1 MSRRPP
7 LLAALLCASLLGAN
21 LLGACLPAQAQQPLR
36 PKAGE
41 KAAADK
47 AARGP
52 APAAVIACPSVAN
65 YRMLMQAGATA
76 AAATL
81 ADPKADHLGCAAL
94 ARTELTGIVDK
105 VTLGGQSYDCAG
117 VRGTTAC
124 HWIAPGTIPE
134 APAPA
139 KR

>member
-1 MSRRPP
+1 MTRRP
-7 LLAALLCASLLGAN
+7 LSDAVLVALALGLGA
-21 LLGACLPAQAQQPLR
+21 APVQAQQAPR
-36 PKAGE
+36 ARADRSAPDRWAG
-41 KAAADK
+41 
-47 AARGP
+47 P
-52 APAAVIACPSVAN
+52 PVIGCPSLAN
-65 YRMLMQAGATA
+65 YRMLMRDGA
-76 AAATL
+76 AAAAAHL

>member
-1 MSRRPP
+1 MTRRP
-7 LLAALLCASLLGAN
+7 LSDAVLVALALGLGAT
-21 LLGACLPAQAQQPLR
+21 QVRAQQPPR
-36 PKAGE
+36 APRAAGSDRSAPDRR
-41 KAAADK
+41 AA
-47 AARGP
+47 P
-52 APAAVIACPSVAN
+52 PVIGCPSLAN
-65 YRMLMQAGATA
+65 YRMLMRDGAATA
-76 AAATL
+76 AAHL

-94 ARTELTGIVDK
+94 ARAEITGIVDK

>member
-1 MSRRPP
+1 MTRRP
-7 LLAALLCASLLGAN
+7 LSDAVLVALALGLGATQV
-21 LLGACLPAQAQQPLR
+21 QAQQAPR
-36 PKAGE
+36 APRAAGPDRS
-41 KAAADK
+41 APDRRA
-47 AARGP
+47 GP
-52 APAAVIACPSVAN
+52 PVIGCPSLAN
-65 YRMLMQAGATA
+65 YRMLMRDGA
-76 AAATL
+76 AAAAAHL

-94 ARTELTGIVDK
+94 ARTEVTGIVDK